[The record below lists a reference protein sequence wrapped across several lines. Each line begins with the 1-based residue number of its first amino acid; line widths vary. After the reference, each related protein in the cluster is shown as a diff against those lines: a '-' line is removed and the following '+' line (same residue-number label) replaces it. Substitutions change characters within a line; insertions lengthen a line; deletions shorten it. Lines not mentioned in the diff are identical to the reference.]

1 MENPLYTAAYLAQIA
16 DRQTALRAQ
25 TEAYLAG
32 LETCVLEIGCGHG
45 HFLTDYA
52 AAHPAKTCIGLDIIF
67 ERIERANRKKNRARL
82 TNLHFLHASVEDFLA
97 TLPTNLRF
105 SEVFVLF
112 PDPWPKRR
120 HHKNRLMQPEF
131 LANLAQR
138 AGQGTRLYFRTD
150 DTAYFTATTEVV
162 QAHPAWEITAD
173 PWAFEYE
180 TIFQQRAPSY
190 QSLVAR
196 LKNPPH

>member
-25 TEAYLAG
+25 TEAYLTG

-52 AAHPAKTCIGLDIIF
+52 AAHLAKTCIGLDIIF

-82 TNLHFLHASVEDFLA
+82 TNLHFLHASAEDFLA
-97 TLPTNLRF
+97 MLPTTLRF

-150 DTAYFTATTEVV
+150 DTAYSTATTEVV
-162 QAHPAWEITAD
+162 QAHPAWEITTD
-173 PWAFEYE
+173 PWAFECE
-180 TIFQQRAPSY
+180 TVFQQRAPSY
-190 QSLVAR
+190 HSLVAR
-196 LKNPPH
+196 PKH

>member
-1 MENPLYTAAYLAQIA
+1 MENPLRTAAYIAQIA
-16 DRQTALRAQ
+16 HRQTALRAQ
-25 TEAYLAG
+25 TATYLAG

-52 AAHPAKTCIGLDIIF
+52 AAHPTKTCIGLDIIF

-82 TNLHFLHASVEDFLA
+82 SNVHFLHASAEDFLA
-97 TLPTNLRF
+97 TMPPDLRF
-105 SEVFVLF
+105 SEIFVLF

-131 LANLAQR
+131 LSNLAQR
-138 AGQGTRLYFRTD
+138 AGQGSRLYFRTD
-150 DTAYFTATTEVV
+150 DTAYFASTAEVV
-162 QAHPAWEITAD
+162 RAHPAWEITAD

-190 QSLVAR
+190 HSLVAR
-196 LKNPPH
+196 PKH